1 MLNRN
6 RTGKAILFTFLW
18 FGLFA
23 CSTAQIENNPTETRL
38 PLSTESP
45 QDRQIPTAYDD
56 HLEVLSTTLQ
66 DQYASLNAD
75 QLVLFD
81 TTYIPEDQEQLDAD
95 MAYVQQELE
104 GSIDEATIQ
113 AFLQDNRA
121 SHPLENI
128 PNINIPIHLISEE
141 QFSEFFE
148 GTGEAG
154 WDAFFEAYPGS
165 PGVTR
170 VSQAGI
176 DPDGTQALIYI
187 EDWAAQDSAQG
198 LYIHLVKSGYTWK
211 VDRTLVAWVS

>member
-1 MLNRN
+1 MLNRK
-6 RTGKAILFTFLW
+6 RPGKAILFTFLW

-23 CSTAQIENNPTETRL
+23 CSTAQIANNPTETTH
-38 PLSTESP
+38 PIKTENSP
-45 QDRQIPTAYDD
+45 DEDPPSSNDVR
-56 HLEVLSTTLQ
+56 LEVLSAALQ
-66 DQYASLNAD
+66 AQYASLYPA

-81 TTYIPEDQEQLDAD
+81 STYIPEDQEQLDAD
-95 MAYVQQELE
+95 MAYVRQEME
-104 GSIDEATIQ
+104 GSIDETTIQ
-113 AFLQDNRA
+113 AFLLNNA
-121 SHPLENI
+121 ESHPLENI
-128 PNINIPIHLISEE
+128 PNIDVPIHLISEE
-141 QFSEFFE
+141 QFREFFE

-198 LYIHLVKSGYTWK
+198 LYIHLVKSGSTWK